1 MWKKRRRRQTIKF
14 LLLISQT
21 ILPFLFLY
29 STIKRKAGTP
39 RRRAVRPRSNSSH
52 PSSSSS
58 PYPCF
63 SSNQPGSLSCS
74 PSPLLVFPSSLIL
87 LFYIL
92 FHWIPLSIFSIC
104 SLLLFSLK
112 TAILSFPCFWLWWIF
127 SSNFVHLVLGL
138 SSISIPTP
146 TPTTLIFRDR
156 FKVDFFIY
164 IFCLGNLSW
173 YTSCT
178 RYYLELV

>member
-21 ILPFLFLY
+21 IAFSFSLLDN
-29 STIKRKAGTP
+29 KEKG
-39 RRRAVRPRSNSSH
+39 RRAVRPRSNSSH

-63 SSNQPGSLSCS
+63 SSNQPGSLS
-74 PSPLLVFPSSLIL
+74 PSSLIL

-127 SSNFVHLVLGL
+127 SSNFVHFVLGL

-156 FKVDFFIY
+156 FEVDFFIY